1 MTEREALLSE
11 LDRLSEEKFRVFN
24 EKIIHTSGYKVIG
37 VRMPQLK
44 AIAKEHKA
52 DYKEIFEMPYD
63 SFEEIIIKGAALGFA
78 NAPLAEKEPYI
89 IRYAEMIDNWSEC
102 DCFCSC
108 IKVKKG
114 EENDLRRLAES
125 LMHRKEEFVSRVGI
139 VLMFSKFSDEQTV
152 GHTLRI
158 YDGLPYGEYYRDM
171 AVAWG
176 ISVYCVKYPEI
187 IAEYL
192 ERSPISL
199 TVKLMAAQKIR
210 DSRRIS
216 DEDKR
221 NITDIVNSQ
230 KR

>member
-44 AIAKEHKA
+44 AIAKEHKS
-52 DYKEIFEMPYD
+52 DYKELFEMPYD

-89 IRYAEMIDNWSEC
+89 ICYAEMIDNWSEC

-108 IKVKKG
+108 LKVKKG

-125 LMHRKEEFVSRVGI
+125 LMYRKEEFVSRVGI

-152 GHTLRI
+152 RRILRI
-158 YDGLPYGEYYRDM
+158 YDGLTYGEYYRDM

-176 ISVYCVKYPEI
+176 ISVYCVRYPEI

-192 ERSPISL
+192 ESSPISL

-210 DSRRIS
+210 DSRRVS

-230 KR
+230 R